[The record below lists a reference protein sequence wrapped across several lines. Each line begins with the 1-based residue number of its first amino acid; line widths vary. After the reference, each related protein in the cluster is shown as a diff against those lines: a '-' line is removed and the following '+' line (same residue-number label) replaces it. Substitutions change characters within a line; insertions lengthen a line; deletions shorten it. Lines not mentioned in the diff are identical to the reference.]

1 MTILNLTTWY
11 AYVSKHL
18 TINIYFDIHEI
29 YIFNVHQIILRLTT
43 AAQSGETKEGC
54 VRLPE
59 TLIWTVYYENEF
71 DQGASSKTDS
81 R

>member
-1 MTILNLTTWY
+1 M
-11 AYVSKHL
+11 K
-18 TINIYFDIHEI
+18 
-29 YIFNVHQIILRLTT
+29 YIFLNVHQIILRLTT
-43 AAQSGETKEGC
+43 VAQSGETKEGC

-71 DQGASSKTDS
+71 DRGASSKRDS